1 MLEMTETAAESSS
14 FIMMMI
20 YLSIFFVVTTYNV
33 YIEIAFRAR
42 RRISYKSFKYYE
54 RMYMLEPNYYNIGF
68 LGFVIILS
76 LIFFAV
82 FIGSGVTRL
91 FCITFIPTDLVMGLF
106 IYYELTRSKYN
117 NEEISSFDSYY
128 RDLNRIENSKTQ
140 LLNKITSVE
149 NEFKTLSSNN
159 MKNFNEF
166 NQLIPNKDK
175 EQEFQAYIES
185 RLKEF
190 EENRN
195 ELVNYNKLVI
205 SQFNT
210 ALTDYL
216 TQGLSSFQE
225 IPEFKTIDIQ
235 QMFDYV
241 STMRQMF
248 ESYVDECSKKKLREG
263 ALKNSDKIIQLFD
276 IALRFNVKFEEDDMR
291 VILNKINDNVSK
303 KDDVALFL
311 LEKNLI
317 SEEVLHHCIVDK
329 DWDWCVHEN
338 FIFNKNRKKIIEL
351 YIDVVQANAIKC
363 CNKMLKSNLMDQSDM
378 LVKVLNAVSISN
390 PCTQVIKFR
399 IIIQTNDQQFDKEAN
414 MYENMAVSI
423 RNYVLAN
430 PGDENRAWII
440 EVCDKNTF
448 YEEKERIQD
457 IYTRISQKLK
467 EKYAYLNNVLICFYE
482 GELSRDKYI
491 DNTKI
496 TNLYLENLLTLNNQ
510 TLRVFSLLACALI
523 LCVDEDDANVD
534 VALDGLKKDQ
544 IGRDA
549 INQCTT
555 DVEIGKYVLKELF
568 NSKLDKLIPI
578 VNRVETKRMS
588 LDKLRRLINES

>member
-1 MLEMTETAAESSS
+1 METRAEAAS
-14 FIMMMI
+14 FVIMMI
-20 YLSIFFVVTTYNV
+20 FLSIFAVVTAYNV
-33 YIEIAFRAR
+33 YVEIAFRAR
-42 RRISYKSFKYYE
+42 RRISYKTFKYFE
-54 RMYMLEPNYYNIGF
+54 RMYIMEPNYYNIGF
-68 LGFVIILS
+68 LGFVIVLS
-76 LIFFAV
+76 LICFGIL
-82 FIGSGVTRL
+82 IGSGVTRL
-91 FCITFIPTDLVMGLF
+91 FCISFIPTDIVMGVF
-106 IYYELTRSKYN
+106 IYYELTRPKYN
-117 NEEISSFDSYY
+117 NEDITSFDTYY
-128 RDLNRIENSKTQ
+128 RELNRIENSKTQ

-149 NEFKTLSSNN
+149 DEFKTLSSNN

-166 NQLIPNKDK
+166 NQLIPNKEK
-175 EQEFQAYIES
+175 EDEFKAYIDA

-195 ELVNYNKLVI
+195 ELVNYNKSVI
-205 SQFNT
+205 SQFDS
-210 ALTDYL
+210 ALSDYL
-216 TQGLSSFQE
+216 TQGLSSDYD

-241 STMRQMF
+241 SAMRVMF
-248 ESYVDECSKKKLREG
+248 ETYVDECSKKKLREG
-263 ALKNSDKIIQLFD
+263 AFKSADKIIQLFD
-276 IALRFNVKFEEDDMR
+276 IALRFNVKFEDEDMR
-291 VILNKINDNVSK
+291 VILKRINENVQK
-303 KDDVALFL
+303 KEDVSLYL
-311 LEKNLI
+311 LNQNLI
-317 SEEVLHHCIVDK
+317 SEEVLHHCIVDN
-329 DWDWCVHEN
+329 DWDWCVHETH
-338 FIFNKNRKKIIEL
+338 IFNKNRKKIIEL
-351 YIDVVQANAIKC
+351 YIDIVQANALKS
-363 CNKMLKSNLMDQSDM
+363 CNKMLKSNMMDQSDM
-378 LVKVLNAVSISN
+378 LIKVLNAVSKSN
-390 PCTQVIKFR
+390 ACTQVIKFR

-448 YEEKERIQD
+448 YAEKERIVD

-510 TLRVFSLLACALI
+510 TLRVFSLLACSLI

-534 VALDGLKKDQ
+534 VALEGLRKDQ

-549 INQCTT
+549 INNCTT
-555 DVEIGKYVLKELF
+555 DVEIGRYVLKELF

-578 VNRVETKRMS
+578 INRVETKRMS
-588 LDKLRRLINES
+588 LDKLRRLANES

>member
-1 MLEMTETAAESSS
+1 MMETRAEAAS
-14 FIMMMI
+14 FVIMMI
-20 YLSIFFVVTTYNV
+20 FLSIFAVVTAYNV
-33 YIEIAFRAR
+33 YVEIAFRAR
-42 RRISYKSFKYYE
+42 RRISYKTFKYFE
-54 RMYMLEPNYYNIGF
+54 RMYIMEPNYYNIGF
-68 LGFVIILS
+68 LGFVIVLS
-76 LIFFAV
+76 LICFGIL
-82 FIGSGVTRL
+82 IGSGVTRL
-91 FCITFIPTDLVMGLF
+91 FCISFIPTDIVMGVF
-106 IYYELTRSKYN
+106 IYYELTRPKYN
-117 NEEISSFDSYY
+117 NEDITSFDTYY
-128 RDLNRIENSKTQ
+128 RELNRIENSKTQ

-149 NEFKTLSSNN
+149 DEFKTLSSNN

-166 NQLIPNKDK
+166 NQLIPNKEK
-175 EQEFQAYIES
+175 EDEFKAYIDA

-195 ELVNYNKLVI
+195 ELVNYNKSVI
-205 SQFNT
+205 SQFDS
-210 ALTDYL
+210 ALSDYL
-216 TQGLSSFQE
+216 TQGLSSDYD

-241 STMRQMF
+241 SAMRVMF
-248 ESYVDECSKKKLREG
+248 ETYVDECSKKKLREG
-263 ALKNSDKIIQLFD
+263 AFKSADKIIQLFD
-276 IALRFNVKFEEDDMR
+276 IALRFNVKFEDEDMR
-291 VILNKINDNVSK
+291 VILKRINENVQK
-303 KDDVALFL
+303 KEDVSLYL
-311 LEKNLI
+311 LNQNLI
-317 SEEVLHHCIVDK
+317 SEEVLHHCIVDN
-329 DWDWCVHEN
+329 DWDWCVHETH
-338 FIFNKNRKKIIEL
+338 IFNKNRKKIIEL
-351 YIDVVQANAIKC
+351 YIDIVQANALKS
-363 CNKMLKSNLMDQSDM
+363 CNKMLKSNMMDQSDM
-378 LVKVLNAVSISN
+378 LIKVLNAVSKSN
-390 PCTQVIKFR
+390 ACTQVIKFR

-448 YEEKERIQD
+448 YAEKERIVD

-510 TLRVFSLLACALI
+510 TLRVFSLLACSLI

-534 VALDGLKKDQ
+534 VALEGLRKDQ

-549 INQCTT
+549 INNCTT
-555 DVEIGKYVLKELF
+555 DVEIGRYVLKELF

-578 VNRVETKRMS
+578 INRVETKRMS
-588 LDKLRRLINES
+588 LDKLRRLANES

>member
-1 MLEMTETAAESSS
+1 METRAEAAS
-14 FIMMMI
+14 FVIMMI
-20 YLSIFFVVTTYNV
+20 FLSIFAVVTAYNV
-33 YIEIAFRAR
+33 YVEIAFRVR
-42 RRISYKSFKYYE
+42 RRISYKTFKYFE
-54 RMYMLEPNYYNIGF
+54 RMYIMEPNYYNIGF
-68 LGFVIILS
+68 LGFVIVLS
-76 LIFFAV
+76 LICFGIL
-82 FIGSGVTRL
+82 IGSGVTRL
-91 FCITFIPTDLVMGLF
+91 FCISFIPTDIVMGVF
-106 IYYELTRSKYN
+106 IYYELTRPKYN
-117 NEEISSFDSYY
+117 NEDITSFDTYY
-128 RDLNRIENSKTQ
+128 RELNRIENSKTQ

-149 NEFKTLSSNN
+149 DEFKTLSSNN

-166 NQLIPNKDK
+166 NQLIPNKEK
-175 EQEFQAYIES
+175 EDEFKAYIDA

-195 ELVNYNKLVI
+195 ELVNYNKSVI
-205 SQFNT
+205 SQFDS
-210 ALTDYL
+210 ALSDYL
-216 TQGLSSFQE
+216 TQGLSSDYD

-241 STMRQMF
+241 SAMRVMF
-248 ESYVDECSKKKLREG
+248 ETYVDECSKKKLREG
-263 ALKNSDKIIQLFD
+263 AFKSADKIIQLFD
-276 IALRFNVKFEEDDMR
+276 IALRFNVKFEDEDMR
-291 VILNKINDNVSK
+291 VILKRINENVQK
-303 KDDVALFL
+303 KEDVSLYL
-311 LEKNLI
+311 LNQNLI
-317 SEEVLHHCIVDK
+317 SEEVLHHCIVDN
-329 DWDWCVHEN
+329 DWDWCVHETH
-338 FIFNKNRKKIIEL
+338 IFNKNRKKIIEL
-351 YIDVVQANAIKC
+351 YIDIVQANALKS
-363 CNKMLKSNLMDQSDM
+363 CNKMLKSNMMDQSDM
-378 LVKVLNAVSISN
+378 LIKVLNAVSKSN
-390 PCTQVIKFR
+390 ACTQVIKFR

-448 YEEKERIQD
+448 YAEKERIVD

-510 TLRVFSLLACALI
+510 TLRVFSLLACSLI

-534 VALDGLKKDQ
+534 VALEGLRKDQ

-549 INQCTT
+549 INNCTT
-555 DVEIGKYVLKELF
+555 DVEIGRYVLKELF

-578 VNRVETKRMS
+578 INRVETKRMS
-588 LDKLRRLINES
+588 LDKLRRLANES

>member
-1 MLEMTETAAESSS
+1 MLEMTETRAESSS

-20 YLSIFFVVTTYNV
+20 FLSIFTVVTVYNV
-33 YIEIAFRAR
+33 YVEIAFRAR
-42 RRISYKSFKYYE
+42 RRISYKTFKYFE

-68 LGFVIILS
+68 LGFVIVLS

-91 FCITFIPTDLVMGLF
+91 FCITFIPTDLIMGLF
-106 IYYELTRSKYN
+106 MYYELTRSKYN
-117 NEEISSFDSYY
+117 NEDIASFDTYY

-166 NQLIPNKDK
+166 NQLIPNEAK
-175 EQEFQAYIES
+175 EAEFKHYIDL

-210 ALTDYL
+210 ALNDYL

-225 IPEFKTIDIQ
+225 IPEFKAIDIQ

-241 STMRQMF
+241 SAMRVMF
-248 ESYVDECSKKKLREG
+248 ETYVDVMSKKTLREG
-263 ALKNSDKIIQLFD
+263 TFKSSDKIIQLFD
-276 IALRFNVKFEEDDMR
+276 IALRFNVKFEDEDMR
-291 VILNKINDNVSK
+291 VILNKVNNVQK
-303 KDDVALFL
+303 KEEVSLYL
-311 LEKNLI
+311 LNQNLI
-317 SEEVLHHCIVDK
+317 SEEVLHHCIVDN
-329 DWDWCVHEN
+329 DWDWCVHESH
-338 FIFNKNRKKIIEL
+338 IFNKNRKKIIEL
-351 YIDVVQANAIKC
+351 YIDVVQANALKC
-363 CNKMLKSNLMDQSDM
+363 CNKMLKSNMMDQSDM
-378 LVKVLNAVSISN
+378 LIKVLNAVSKSN
-390 PCTQVIKFR
+390 ACTQVIKFR

-430 PGDENRAWII
+430 PGDENRPWII

-448 YEEKERIQD
+448 YAEKERIVD

-467 EKYAYLNNVLICFYE
+467 EKYNYLNNVLICFYE

-510 TLRVFSLLACALI
+510 TLRVFSLLACSLI
-523 LCVDEDDANVD
+523 LCVDEDDANVE
-534 VALDGLKKDQ
+534 VALEGLRKDQ

-549 INQCTT
+549 INNCTT
-555 DVEIGKYVLKELF
+555 DVEIGRYVLKELF

-578 VNRVETKRMS
+578 INRVETKRMS
-588 LDKLRRLINES
+588 LDKLRRLANES

>member
-1 MLEMTETAAESSS
+1 MMETRAEAAS
-14 FIMMMI
+14 FVIMMI
-20 YLSIFFVVTTYNV
+20 FLSIFAVVTAYNV
-33 YIEIAFRAR
+33 YVEIAFRVR
-42 RRISYKSFKYYE
+42 RRISYKTFKYFE
-54 RMYMLEPNYYNIGF
+54 RMYIMEPNYYNIGF
-68 LGFVIILS
+68 LGFVIVLS
-76 LIFFAV
+76 LICFGIL
-82 FIGSGVTRL
+82 IGSGVTRL
-91 FCITFIPTDLVMGLF
+91 FCISFIPTDIVMGVF
-106 IYYELTRSKYN
+106 IYYELTRPKYN
-117 NEEISSFDSYY
+117 NEDITSFDTYY
-128 RDLNRIENSKTQ
+128 RELNRIENSKTQ

-149 NEFKTLSSNN
+149 DEFKTLSSNN

-166 NQLIPNKDK
+166 NQLIPNKEK
-175 EQEFQAYIES
+175 EDEFKAYIDA

-195 ELVNYNKLVI
+195 ELVNYNKSVI
-205 SQFNT
+205 SQFDS
-210 ALTDYL
+210 ALSDYL
-216 TQGLSSFQE
+216 TQGLSSDYD

-241 STMRQMF
+241 SAMRVMF
-248 ESYVDECSKKKLREG
+248 ETYVDECSKKKLREG
-263 ALKNSDKIIQLFD
+263 AFKSADKIIQLFD
-276 IALRFNVKFEEDDMR
+276 IALRFNVKFEDEDMR
-291 VILNKINDNVSK
+291 VILKRINENVQK
-303 KDDVALFL
+303 KEDVSLYL
-311 LEKNLI
+311 LNQNLI
-317 SEEVLHHCIVDK
+317 SEEVLHHCIVDN
-329 DWDWCVHEN
+329 DWDWCVHETH
-338 FIFNKNRKKIIEL
+338 IFNKNRKKIIEL
-351 YIDVVQANAIKC
+351 YIDIVQANALKS
-363 CNKMLKSNLMDQSDM
+363 CNKMLKSNMMDQSDM
-378 LVKVLNAVSISN
+378 LIKVLNAVSKSN
-390 PCTQVIKFR
+390 ACTQVIKFR

-448 YEEKERIQD
+448 YAEKERIVD

-510 TLRVFSLLACALI
+510 TLRVFSLLACSLI

-534 VALDGLKKDQ
+534 VALEGLRKDQ

-549 INQCTT
+549 INNCTT
-555 DVEIGKYVLKELF
+555 DVEIGRYVLKELF

-578 VNRVETKRMS
+578 INRVETKRMS
-588 LDKLRRLINES
+588 LDKLRRLANES